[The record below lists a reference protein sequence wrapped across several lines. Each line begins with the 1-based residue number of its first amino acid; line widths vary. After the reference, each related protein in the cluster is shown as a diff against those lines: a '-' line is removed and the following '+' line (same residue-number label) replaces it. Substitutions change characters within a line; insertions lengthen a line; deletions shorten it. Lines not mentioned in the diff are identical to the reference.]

1 MVKSYLLL
9 GRLFPFEHIPDC
21 EITTL
26 TDHSE
31 KTNAESVFV
40 CIRGQRF
47 DGHAL
52 APRAYARGCR
62 IFVAEEPLDLPPD
75 ACVLLTSN
83 SRKALSELACTLW
96 DDPSSKMH
104 VIGITGTKG
113 KTTTATML
121 AHILNSVG
129 IPAGYIGTNG
139 ISYGAVERTTA
150 NTTPDPLTL
159 QKTLFDMYRCGIRAV
174 VMEVSS
180 QGLMQSRVAGIQF
193 GTVLFTNLYLDHVG
207 TAEHPTFEHYR
218 ATKHSLFT
226 DFASQN
232 AVWNIDDPATPMMRL
247 GCTALRNLTVSE
259 EKKRADYLAQH
270 VRPLR
275 DSTGLF
281 SLFRLISGN
290 EELDCRLRLL
300 GEHNVYNAL
309 LAIAVANGVFQIPLS
324 MTVSALE
331 KLAIRGRAECI
342 PLPNGALCVI
352 DYAHNGE
359 SLRHLLSSLRTYQ
372 PSRLIC
378 LFGSVG
384 ERTQVRRREL
394 GEAAAELADLSI
406 LTSDN
411 PGTEDPM
418 QIIDEIAAAFG
429 DKRKAYIK
437 IPDRSDAIRC
447 AVSILQKNDILVLAG
462 KGHEEYQ
469 LIGREKLPFSEREI
483 ILKVL
488 DSDPILLPQ

>member
-1 MVKSYLLL
+1 MKSYLLL
-9 GRLFPFEHIPDC
+9 GKAFPFDRIPDL

-47 DGHAL
+47 DGHTL
-52 APRAYARGCR
+52 APRAYEHGCR
-62 IFVAEEPLDLPPD
+62 IFVAEEPLPLPED
-75 ACVLLTSN
+75 ACVLLTNN
-83 SRKALSELACTLW
+83 SRKTLSELACTLW
-96 DDPSSKMH
+96 GDPSSKMH

-121 AHILNSVG
+121 SHILNSVG
-129 IPAGYIGTNG
+129 IPTGYIGTNG
-139 ISYGAVERTTA
+139 IAYGSVERTTA

-159 QKTLFDMYRCGIRAV
+159 QKTLYDMQRSGIRAV

-180 QGLMQSRVAGIQF
+180 QGLMQSRVAGVQF

-226 DFASQN
+226 DFASPN
-232 AVWNIDDPATPMMRL
+232 AVWNIDDPATPLMRV
-247 GCTALRNLTVSE
+247 GCTALRNLTISGE
-259 EKKRADYLAQH
+259 EKAADYLAQNT
-270 VRPLR
+270 RAQR
-275 DSTGLF
+275 DESGLY
-281 SLFRLISGN
+281 SLFRLIAKDKQI
-290 EELDCRLRLL
+290 ECRLRLL

-309 LAIAVANGVFQIPLS
+309 LALAVAHGVFQVPLS
-324 MTVSALE
+324 VAVDTLE

-359 SLRHLLSSLRTYQ
+359 SLRHLLTSLRVYN

-384 ERTQVRRREL
+384 ERTQMRRREL
-394 GEAAAELADLSI
+394 GEVAAELADLSI

-469 LIGREKLPFSEREI
+469 LVGREKLPFSEREI
-483 ILKVL
+483 IREVL
-488 DSDPILLPQ
+488 ESDPILLPQ

>member
-1 MVKSYLLL
+1 MKSYLLL
-9 GRLFPFEHIPDC
+9 GRLFPFDRIPDC

-31 KTNAESVFV
+31 RTNAESVFV
-40 CIRGQRF
+40 CVRGQRF
-47 DGHAL
+47 DGHTL
-52 APRAYARGCR
+52 APRAYERGCR
-62 IFVAEEPLDLPPD
+62 IFVAEEPLALPPD

-83 SRKALSELACTLW
+83 SRKTLSELACTLW
-96 DDPSSKMH
+96 GDPSGKMH

-129 IPAGYIGTNG
+129 IPTGYIGTNG
-139 ISYGAVERTTA
+139 ICYGAVEKQTA

-159 QKTLFDMYRCGIRAV
+159 QQTLYDMHRCGIRAV

-180 QGLMQSRVAGIQF
+180 QGLMQSRVAGVQF

-218 ATKHSLFT
+218 AAKHSLFT
-226 DFASQN
+226 DFAYQN
-232 AVWNIDDPATPMMRL
+232 AVWNIDDPATPLMRL
-247 GCTALRNLTVSE
+247 GCTALRNLTISGE
-259 EKKRADYLAQH
+259 ETHADYLAQNMRP
-270 VRPLR
+270 VR
-275 DSTGLF
+275 DANGLF
-281 SLFRLISGN
+281 SLFRLISQN
-290 EELDCRLRLL
+290 EELECRLRLL

-309 LAIAVANGVFQIPLS
+309 LAVAVAHGIFQIPLH
-324 MTVSALE
+324 MTVASLE

-359 SLRHLLSSLRTYQ
+359 SLRHLLTSLRVYH

-384 ERTQVRRREL
+384 ERTQIRRREL
-394 GEAAAELADLSI
+394 GEVACELADLSI

-429 DKRKAYIK
+429 NNRKAYIK

-447 AVSILQKNDILVLAG
+447 AISILQKDDILVLAG

-469 LIGREKLPFSEREI
+469 LIGHEKVPFSEREI
-483 ILKVL
+483 IQDVL
-488 DSDPILLPQ
+488 QSDPILLPK

>member
-1 MVKSYLLL
+1 MKSYLLL
-9 GRLFPFEHIPDC
+9 GKTFPFEHIPDC

-47 DGHAL
+47 DGHTL
-52 APRAYARGCR
+52 APRAYERGCR
-62 IFVAEEPLDLPPD
+62 IFVAEEPLNLPDD
-75 ACVLLTSN
+75 ACVLLTNN
-83 SRKALSELACTLW
+83 SRKTLSELACTLW
-96 DDPSSKMH
+96 GDPSGKMH

-129 IPAGYIGTNG
+129 IPTGYIGTNG
-139 ISYGAVERTTA
+139 ICYDSVERTTS

-159 QKTLFDMYRCGIRAV
+159 QQTLFDMHRRGIRAV

-180 QGLMQSRVAGIQF
+180 QGLMQSRVAGVQF

-232 AVWNIDDPATPMMRL
+232 AVWNIDDPATPFMRI
-247 GCTALRNLTVSE
+247 GCTALRNLTISGQE
-259 EKKRADYLAQH
+259 NADYLAQNT
-270 VRPLR
+270 RPLR
-275 DSTGLF
+275 DENGLY
-281 SLFRLISGN
+281 SLFRLIT
-290 EELDCRLRLL
+290 EDKEIECRLRLL

-309 LAIAVANGVFQIPLS
+309 LAVAVANGVFQVPLH
-324 MTVSALE
+324 MTVAALE

-359 SLRHLLSSLRTYQ
+359 SLRHLLTSLRVYQ

-394 GEAAAELADLSI
+394 GEVARDLADLSI

-437 IPDRSDAIRC
+437 IPDRTDAIRC
-447 AVSILQKNDILVLAG
+447 AVSILQRNDILVLAG

-469 LIGREKLPFSEREI
+469 LVGHEKLPFSEREI
-483 ILKVL
+483 IRDVL
-488 DSDPILLPQ
+488 ESDPILLLK

>member
-1 MVKSYLLL
+1 MKSYLLL
-9 GRLFPFEHIPDC
+9 GRLFPFDHIPDC
-21 EITTL
+21 EITNL

-40 CIRGQRF
+40 CIRGARF
-47 DGHAL
+47 DGHTL
-52 APRAYARGCR
+52 APRAYERGCR
-62 IFVAEEPLDLPPD
+62 VFVAEEALNLPPD
-75 ACVLLTSN
+75 ACVLLTNN
-83 SRKALSELACTLW
+83 SRRTLSELACTLW
-96 DDPSSKMH
+96 GDPSQKMH

-121 AHILNSVG
+121 AHILGSVG
-129 IPAGYIGTNG
+129 IPTGYIGTNG
-139 ISYGAVERTTA
+139 IAYGSVERTTA

-159 QKTLFDMYRCGIRAV
+159 QKTLYDMHRSGIRAV

-180 QGLMQSRVAGIQF
+180 QGLMQSRVAGVQF

-207 TAEHPTFEHYR
+207 SSEHPTFEHYR

-232 AVWNIDDPATPMMRL
+232 AVWNIDDPATPFMRL
-247 GCTALRNLTVSE
+247 GCTALRNLTVSGE
-259 EKKRADYLAQH
+259 EKRADYWAQNMRP
-270 VRPLR
+270 VR
-275 DSTGLF
+275 DTNGLF
-281 SLFRLISGN
+281 SLFRLIAEN
-290 EELDCRLRLL
+290 EELECRLRLL

-309 LAIAVANGVFQIPLS
+309 LAVAVAHGVFQVPLPL
-324 MTVSALE
+324 TVSSLE
-331 KLAIRGRAECI
+331 TLAIRGRAECI
-342 PLPNGALCVI
+342 SLPNGALCVI

-359 SLRHLLSSLRTYQ
+359 SLRHLLTSLRAYH

-384 ERTQVRRREL
+384 ERTQIRRREL
-394 GEAAAELADLSI
+394 GEVASQLADLSI

-411 PGTEDPM
+411 PGNEDPM

-447 AVSILQKNDILVLAG
+447 AVSILQKGDILVLAG

-469 LIGREKLPFSEREI
+469 LIGQEKIPFSERNI
-483 ILKVL
+483 IKDVL
-488 DSDPILLPQ
+488 ESDPILLPQ

>member
-1 MVKSYLLL
+1 MKSYLLL
-9 GRLFPFEHIPDC
+9 GRLFPFDHIPDC

-31 KTNAESVFV
+31 RTNAESVFV

-47 DGHAL
+47 DGHTL
-52 APRAYARGCR
+52 APRAYERGCR
-62 IFVAEEPLDLPPD
+62 IFVAEEPLELPPD
-75 ACVLLTSN
+75 ACVLLTNN
-83 SRKALSELACTLW
+83 SRKTLSELACTLW
-96 DDPSSKMH
+96 GDPSGKMH
-104 VIGITGTKG
+104 IIGITGTKG

-129 IPAGYIGTNG
+129 IPTGYIGTNG
-139 ISYGAVERTTA
+139 ISYGSVEHTTA

-159 QKTLFDMYRCGIRAV
+159 QQTLYDMHRSGIRAV

-180 QGLMQSRVAGIQF
+180 QGLMQNRVAGVQF
-193 GTVLFTNLYLDHVG
+193 GTVLFTNLYLDHIG
-207 TAEHPTFEHYR
+207 GAEHPTFEHYR

-226 DFASQN
+226 DFASPN
-232 AVWNIDDPATPMMRL
+232 AVWNIDDPATPLMRL
-247 GCTALRNLTVSE
+247 GCTALRNLTISGE
-259 EKKRADYLAQH
+259 EKRADYLAQNT
-270 VRPLR
+270 RPLR
-275 DSTGLF
+275 DESGLY
-281 SLFRLISGN
+281 SLFRLIA
-290 EELDCRLRLL
+290 EDKEIECRLRLL

-309 LAIAVANGVFQIPLS
+309 LAVAVAHGVFQVPLP
-324 MTVSALE
+324 MTVAALE

-359 SLRHLLSSLRTYQ
+359 SLRHLLTSLRVYQ

-384 ERTQVRRREL
+384 ERTQIRRREL
-394 GEAAAELADLSI
+394 GEVAAELADLSI

-429 DKRKAYIK
+429 DNRKAYIK

-447 AVSILQKNDILVLAG
+447 AVSILQRNDILVLAG

-483 ILKVL
+483 IREVL
-488 DSDPILLPQ
+488 NSDPILLPQ

>member
-1 MVKSYLLL
+1 MKSYLLL
-9 GRLFPFEHIPDC
+9 GRLFPFEHIPDL

-31 KTNAESVFV
+31 KTDTESVFV

-47 DGHAL
+47 DGHTL
-52 APRAYARGCR
+52 APRAYERGCR
-62 IFVAEEPLDLPPD
+62 IFVAEEPLHLPSD
-75 ACVLLTSN
+75 ACVLLTNN
-83 SRKALSELACTLW
+83 SRKMLSELACTLW
-96 DDPSSKMH
+96 GDPSSKMH

-129 IPAGYIGTNG
+129 IPTGYIGTNG
-139 ISYGAVERTTA
+139 ICYGSVERTTA

-159 QKTLFDMYRCGIRAV
+159 QKTLYDMQRSGIRAV

-180 QGLMQSRVAGIQF
+180 QGLMQSRVAGVQF

-218 ATKHSLFT
+218 ATKHTLFT

-247 GCTALRNLTVSE
+247 GCTALRNLTISGE
-259 EKKRADYLAQH
+259 EKRADYLAQNM
-270 VRPLR
+270 RPLR
-275 DSTGLF
+275 DESGLY
-281 SLFRLISGN
+281 SLFRLIA
-290 EELDCRLRLL
+290 EDKEIECRLRLL

-309 LAIAVANGVFQIPLS
+309 LAVAVANGVFQVPLH
-324 MTVSALE
+324 MTIAALE

-342 PLPNGALCVI
+342 PLPSGALCVI

-359 SLRHLLSSLRTYQ
+359 SLRHLLSSLRVYQ

-384 ERTQVRRREL
+384 ERTQLRRREL
-394 GEAAAELADLSI
+394 GEVAAELADLSI

-411 PGTEDPM
+411 PGAEDPM

-429 DKRKAYIK
+429 NNRKAYIK

-447 AVSILQKNDILVLAG
+447 AISMLRANDILVLAG

-483 ILKVL
+483 IRDILEG
-488 DSDPILLPQ
+488 DPILLPK

>member
-1 MVKSYLLL
+1 MKSYLLL
-9 GRLFPFEHIPDC
+9 GRHFPFDHIPDL
-21 EITTL
+21 EIMTL

-31 KTNAESVFV
+31 KTNEESVFV
-40 CIRGQRF
+40 CIRGARF
-47 DGHAL
+47 DGHTL
-52 APRAYARGCR
+52 APRAYERGCR
-62 IFVAEEPLDLPPD
+62 IFVAEEPLDLPND
-75 ACVLLTSN
+75 ACVLLTPN
-83 SRKALSELACTLW
+83 SRKTLSELACTLW
-96 DDPSSKMH
+96 GDPSQKMH

-121 AHILNSVG
+121 SHILNSVG
-129 IPAGYIGTNG
+129 VPTGYIGTNG
-139 ISYGAVERTTA
+139 ISYGAIQKATA

-159 QKTLFDMYRCGIRAV
+159 QKNLSDMYRCGVRAV

-180 QGLMQSRVAGIQF
+180 QGLMQQRVAGVQF
-193 GTVLFTNLYLDHVG
+193 GTVLFTNLYLDHIG
-207 TAEHPTFEHYR
+207 ATEHPTFEHYR

-226 DFASQN
+226 EFASQN
-232 AVWNIDDPATPMMRL
+232 AVWNIDDPATPFMRL
-247 GCTALRNLTVSE
+247 GCTAIRNLTVSGI
-259 EKKRADYLAQH
+259 EKADYLAQN

-275 DSTGLF
+275 DSSGLF
-281 SLFRLISGN
+281 SLFRLFAENKEI
-290 EELDCRLRLL
+290 ECRLRLL

-309 LAIAVANGVFQIPLS
+309 LAVAVAHGVFQVPLTLAIES
-324 MTVSALE
+324 LE
-331 KLAIRGRAECI
+331 KLSIRGRAECI
-342 PLPNGALCVI
+342 SLPNGALCVI

-359 SLRHLLSSLRTYQ
+359 SLRHLLTSLRVYQ

-384 ERTQVRRREL
+384 ERTQLRRREL
-394 GEAAAELADLSI
+394 GEVAAELADLSI

-418 QIIDEIAAAFG
+418 QIINEISAAFG
-429 DKRKAYIK
+429 EKRKAYIK

-447 AVSILQKNDILVLAG
+447 AVSMLTKDDILVLAG

-483 ILKVL
+483 IRDVL
-488 DSDPILLPQ
+488 EGDPILLLK